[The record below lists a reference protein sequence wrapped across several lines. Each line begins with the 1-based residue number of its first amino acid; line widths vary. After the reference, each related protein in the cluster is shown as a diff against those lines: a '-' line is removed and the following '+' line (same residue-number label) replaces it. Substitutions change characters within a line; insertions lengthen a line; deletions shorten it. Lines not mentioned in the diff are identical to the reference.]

1 MENVIKINAEID
13 VKALR
18 DQLESATKIEDG
30 EAFFETL
37 SAVYKAKR
45 EMDQAYDLLKSLET
59 EAKGLINTK
68 AKALYGNEWQAIKG
82 ERFKITRSRTGDI
95 YAIAGKA
102 PKKFLK
108 VKTSVDSK
116 LVDAYVEMNG
126 KLPTGIELNDQ
137 RGESIRVTINE
148 NN

>member
-1 MENVIKINAEID
+1 MDNKILINAEID

-37 SAVYKAKR
+37 AAVYKAKA
-45 EMDQAYDLLKSLET
+45 EMDAAYDLLKSIET

-82 ERFKITRSRTGDI
+82 ERFKITRSRTGDV
-95 YAIAGKA
+95 YAITGA
-102 PKKFLK
+102 PQKKFLK

-116 LVDAYVEMNG
+116 LVDAYVTTKG
-126 KLPTGIELNDQ
+126 KLPAGIEINDQ
-137 RGESIRVTINE
+137 RGESIRVTING
-148 NN
+148 